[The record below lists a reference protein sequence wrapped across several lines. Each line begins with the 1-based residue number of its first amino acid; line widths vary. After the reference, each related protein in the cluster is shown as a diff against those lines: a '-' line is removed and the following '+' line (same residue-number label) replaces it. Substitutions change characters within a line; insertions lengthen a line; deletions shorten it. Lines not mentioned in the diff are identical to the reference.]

1 MNVNATIEENLKSMM
16 DKKAYITLNSGK
28 TFIGIVKEVGEKL
41 VKLEKL
47 DDKEFHDALLSI
59 ESITAIHSR
68 TRKFKT

>member
-1 MNVNATIEENLKSMM
+1 MNVNASIEENLKEMM
-16 DKKAYITLNSGK
+16 DKKAYITLDSGK

-68 TRKFKT
+68 TRKF

>member
-1 MNVNATIEENLKSMM
+1 MNVNASIEENLKSLM
-16 DKKAYITLNSGK
+16 DKKAYITLDSGK
-28 TFIGIVKEVGEKL
+28 TFIGTVKEVGEKL